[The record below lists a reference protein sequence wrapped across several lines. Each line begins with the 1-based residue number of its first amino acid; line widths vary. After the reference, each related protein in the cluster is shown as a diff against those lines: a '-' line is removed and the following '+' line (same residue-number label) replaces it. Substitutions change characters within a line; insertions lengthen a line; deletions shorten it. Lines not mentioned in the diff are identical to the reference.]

1 MKRILSVTLVLT
13 MIFGIFSTSAL
24 AETATTAGASDN
36 PLIASI
42 KFNNN
47 LKDDVNQQDLIAKG
61 NYSFADG
68 VLPGTKALHLESG
81 NGNYVSTPQSL
92 KFGEESFT
100 VSFWY
105 KGDTKDNSV
114 ILSNKDFSNG
124 GNAGWAIYSSTR
136 SIKMN
141 FGFPDV
147 KTKNISFGRNTFD
160 ASDWRYVTYV
170 VDRDKLLAS
179 LYIDGYKMDDIPLR
193 HGTLDTSNPL
203 NIGSDGLGNRG
214 GNSFDIAELMIWKG
228 VLSTAD
234 VQTNYNSYA
243 AAHTVDMKALNDAIS
258 EANTIVAG
266 GHGNGYSQTD
276 FDYLNKVLDMATTV
290 VTTQTVKFYT
300 QETINYY
307 VRELNNALFI
317 YQKSNKSLTP
327 ADLNLTVHSDPE
339 INGHPGSKENV
350 KELIKESLSIFPQ
363 SDAMLMP
370 GDITGGNNANEYV
383 WMKLMRDVVDELKN
397 EGFFKN
403 TLLYMVKG
411 NHDMNGT
418 EQFIP
423 VGSAGAWNESKQEF
437 DNDFYNSAY
446 RVKIKGYNLIGFDA
460 NINSNSTVGKAKDF
474 LNQIKSETDYDP
486 TKPIFAMSHY
496 PISGTVWGSAWS
508 SGASNSFGKFI
519 ADNNFSQVFYMSG
532 HTQYDPTDERSLYQG
547 AATFLDSG
555 AVSYSSYQDDGPYGG
570 YIEGSYGSYKTT
582 PKIVNFME
590 VYGSKIILKQYNLAT
605 DEFVGTPR
613 VVNVG
618 EGKDAFTYSKADIKE
633 LIPPQFDEGITVD
646 SLKTNEVTF
655 TIKQANDNV
664 RNFEY
669 NVQLTNKLTGEVDK
683 SFNSLSYPMDKP
695 YDEYRQYK
703 ITGLMP
709 KTPYLLRVFA
719 DDSMYNRSYQQ
730 IDITTEGAKLNSIT
744 APEAVS
750 ASNGSAKTAAGLG
763 LPIKVTLVTDG
774 GNVDTSVNWDLS
786 SVSYD
791 PAIKTVQT
799 FSVPGTVILPSG
811 IDNPNNVPLT
821 TSINVTVL
829 AAGERSLILDKSQ
842 YMKGEAITLS
852 YYGAASNGKDWVGIY
867 RTGAVPPS
875 AGVSIDWKYLS
886 PGNGRVGLTS
896 GLAPGIYDA
905 LFLLNDGYTIV
916 DRKTFE
922 VVQPVTLKS
931 ITEPAAIQGL
941 ANGTAKT
948 AAALGLPS
956 TVELVTDG
964 GSKNANVTWNV
975 DAANYDPSLK
985 IEQTF
990 KVNGTVTLPAGV
1002 TNPNNVPLTTSISV
1016 TVLPATTMPQST
1028 LTGLQQVAPGQT
1040 FDLTMG
1046 LTGVTQSVYQSV
1058 YAQDLTLHY
1067 NPVNMQFDSVT
1078 SLIDGF
1084 KVIDQKETAPGQIRI
1099 MAASV
1104 GTNVPAQGDM
1114 LAFKFTA
1121 KSVTQVTDKTTISLD
1136 NVVIA
1141 NGQGNELQVSGASHE
1156 IQISKSVDKSLLNA
1170 LIASAQA
1177 KYNAAVEG
1185 NRDGL
1190 YAIGS
1195 KAQLQSAI
1203 AAASAT
1209 ANDPNATQQQVDSAK
1224 AALEAAIQLFDTKRI
1239 TADVNRDGRIS
1250 IGDLAIVAGVY
1261 GKQQGQTGWNEK
1273 ADVNHDGT
1281 IDIVDLAIIAKAI
1294 L

>member
-1 MKRILSVTLVLT
+1 MKRMLSFTLILT
-13 MIFGIFSTSAL
+13 MIFGMLSTNAY
-24 AETATTAGASDN
+24 AENAAAGANTN

-42 KFNNN
+42 KFDNN
-47 LKDDVNQQDLIAKG
+47 LKDDVTQQDLIAKG
-61 NYSFADG
+61 NYSFVEG
-68 VLPGTKALHLESG
+68 VLSGTKALHLDSG
-81 NGNYVSTPQSL
+81 NGNVISTPQSL

-105 KGDTKDNSV
+105 KGDTKNNNV

-124 GNAGWAIYSSTR
+124 SNAGWAIYTSANSVN
-136 SIKMN
+136 MN
-141 FGFPDV
+141 FGFPTAKV
-147 KTKNISFGRNTFD
+147 KDISFGRNTFN
-160 ASDWRYVTYV
+160 ASDWRYVTFV
-170 VDRDKLLAS
+170 VDRDKMLAS
-179 LYIDGYKMDDIPLR
+179 LYIDAYKMADTTLR
-193 HGTLDTSNPL
+193 HGSLDTSNPL
-203 NIGSDGLGNRG
+203 VIGGDGLGNKG
-214 GNSFDIAELMIWKG
+214 GNAFAIADLMISEG
-228 VLSTAD
+228 VISSDAI
-234 VQTNYNSYA
+234 QANYNSYA
-243 AAHTVDMKALNDAIS
+243 GHEVDMNALNNAIS

-266 GHGNGYSQTD
+266 GLGSGFSKTD
-276 FDYLNKVLDMATTV
+276 FNSLKKVLDMANTV
-290 VTTQTVKFYT
+290 ATTQKVKFFT

-307 VRELNNALFI
+307 VRELNNAIFI
-317 YQKSNKSLTP
+317 YQKSNKTSTP
-327 ADLNLTVHSDPE
+327 ADLNITVHSDPE
-339 INGHPGSKENV
+339 INGHPGSKENIE
-350 KELIKESLSIFPQ
+350 KEIRKSLSTFPQ
-363 SDAMLMP
+363 SDVMLMP

-383 WMKLMRDVVDELKN
+383 WMGLMTDVVNKLKS
-397 EGFFKN
+397 EGLFDHTK
-403 TLLYMVKG
+403 LYMVKG
-411 NHDMNGT
+411 NHDMNGSET
-418 EQFIP
+418 LIP
-423 VGSAGAWNESKQEF
+423 VGTAGAWNESTQSY

-446 RVKIKGYNLIGFDA
+446 RVKIKGYNLIGFDG
-460 NINSNSTVGKAKDF
+460 NINSNNTVGKATNF
-474 LNQIKSETDYDP
+474 LNEIKSEPDYDP
-486 TKPIFAMSHY
+486 KKPIFAMSHY

-519 ADNNFSQVFYMSG
+519 ADNNYSQVFYMSG

-570 YIEGSYGSYKTT
+570 YIEGAYGSYKTT

-613 VVNVG
+613 VINVG
-618 EGKDAFTYSKADIKE
+618 EGKDAFTYSRSDTKD
-633 LIPPQFDEGITVD
+633 LIPPQFDEGIKVD
-646 SLKTNEVTF
+646 SLKSGEVTF

-669 NVQLTNKLTGEVDK
+669 NVQLTNKHTGEVDK

-719 DDSMYNRSYQQ
+719 DDSMYNRSYQE
-730 IDITTEGAKLNSIT
+730 IDITTEGAKLNRIT
-744 APEAVS
+744 APVAVS
-750 ASNGSAKTAAGLG
+750 ASNGSPKTATGLG
-763 LPIKVTLVTDG
+763 LPTKVTLVTDG
-774 GNVDTSVNWDLS
+774 GNVDTSVDWDLS
-786 SVSYD
+786 GVSYD
-791 PAIKTVQT
+791 PDIKTTQT
-799 FSVPGTVILPSG
+799 FSVPGTVTLPSG
-811 IDNPNNVPLT
+811 VDNPNSIPLT
-821 TSINVTVL
+821 ASIDVTVL
-829 AAGERSLILDKSQ
+829 AAGERSLSLDKSQ
-842 YMKGEAITLS
+842 YNKGEAITLS

-867 RTGAVPPS
+867 KTGAVPPG
-875 AGVSIDWKYLS
+875 AGVSITWSYLKS
-886 PGNGRVGLTS
+886 GNGRVSLS
-896 GLAPGIYDA
+896 NGLAPGTYDA
-905 LFLLNDGYTIV
+905 LFMLNDGYTIV

-922 VVQPVTLKS
+922 VVQPMTLKS
-931 ITEPAAIQGL
+931 ITAPAAITGIV
-941 ANGTAKT
+941 NGTAKT

-956 TVELVTDG
+956 SVELVTDS
-964 GSKNANVTWNV
+964 GSKIADVSWNV
-975 DAANYDPSLK
+975 DPANYDPALK

-990 KVNGTVTLPAGV
+990 TVNGTVTLPAGV
-1002 TNPNNVPLTTSISV
+1002 TNPNNVALTTSISV

-1058 YAQDLTLHY
+1058 YAQELTLHY
-1067 NPVNMQFDSVT
+1067 DPEKLQLDSIT
-1078 SLIDGF
+1078 SLKDGF
-1084 KVIDQKETAPGQIRI
+1084 QVVDQKETAPGQIRI
-1099 MAASV
+1099 VMASV

-1114 LAFKFTA
+1114 LAIKFTA
-1121 KSVTQVTDKTTISLD
+1121 KRVTQATDKTTFSLD

-1209 ANDPNATQQQVDSAK
+1209 ANDPNTTQQQVDNAK
-1224 AALEAAIQLFDTKRI
+1224 AALEAAIQWFDTKRI
-1239 TADVNRDGRIS
+1239 TADVNNDGRIS
-1250 IGDLAIVAGVY
+1250 IGDLAIVSGVY

-1281 IDIVDLAIIAKAI
+1281 IDIMDLAIIAKAI
-1294 L
+1294 LQ